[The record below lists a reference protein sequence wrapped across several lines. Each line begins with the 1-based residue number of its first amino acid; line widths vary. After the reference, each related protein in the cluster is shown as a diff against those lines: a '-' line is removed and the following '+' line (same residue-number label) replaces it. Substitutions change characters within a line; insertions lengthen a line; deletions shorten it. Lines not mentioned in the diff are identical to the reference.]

1 MTILIIELLTILL
14 KLEQNIYLALCNKP
28 SAKELHIME
37 KKVNASLL

>member
-1 MTILIIELLTILL
+1 MTILL
-14 KLEQNIYLALCNKP
+14 KLEWNIYLSLHNKP